1 MKIDPEG
8 PADTRMMGIVHG
20 ALRRDLYRA
29 RLVLEAGEVSAE
41 RRDALATHL
50 LWMMDFL
57 HHHHHG
63 EDVGLYPMLLERDP
77 SSAAILA
84 EMDGEHRRV
93 EPAVDALVEAA
104 REPEAGTLLAAVRG
118 LEEVLVPHLHREESE
133 LMPLVSAA
141 ITEREWS
148 AWTQQMKEDGAAGLP
163 ELAHEAHW
171 MLDGL
176 QGEDRTVLLHMVPAV
191 PRFVLLHLLG
201 GPYKRKHALLWGGTA
216 AADVGSLDLA
226 ATAALS

>member
-1 MKIDPEG
+1 MKIDPET

-20 ALRRDLYRA
+20 ALRRDLYRS
-29 RLVLEAGEVSAE
+29 RLVLAAGDVSAE
-41 RRDALATHL
+41 RRDGIAAHL

-63 EDVGLYPMLLERDP
+63 EDTGLYPMLLERDP

-84 EMDGEHRRV
+84 DMDGEHRRV
-93 EPAVDALVEAA
+93 EPAVETLVDAA
-104 REPEAGTLLAAVRG
+104 RVPEPGRLLSAVRG
-118 LEEVLVPHLHREESE
+118 LEAVLLPHLHREESE

-148 AWTQQMKEDGAAGLP
+148 EWTQHMKEDGAPSLP

-176 QGEDRTVLLHMVPAV
+176 VGEDRTVLLHMVPAV
-191 PRFVLLHLLG
+191 PRFLLQHLLG
-201 GPYKRKHALLWGGTA
+201 GPYRRKHALLWGGTA
-216 AADVGSLDLA
+216 AANVPSLDLA